1 MMTSAPTILWLRQ
14 DLRLTDN
21 PALAAAIERGG
32 PILPLYIL
40 DEESPGARRL
50 GGAARWWLHHS
61 LTALDAALRARGAG
75 LILRRGPAAAIL
87 AELVDRHAA
96 AAVFW
101 NRCYEPH
108 ARDRDGAIKSDLK
121 ARGIEAR
128 SFNGSSLREPWT
140 IETKSGGPFKV
151 YTPFWRTLHATLSL
165 PPARPAPEAITGLTS
180 ACDSLESW
188 DLLPT
193 APDWSGGLAETWQP
207 GEAGAQAR
215 LERFLERSGHYGAE
229 RDRPDWSGTSRL
241 SPHLHWGEIGP
252 AQVWRAVAARHD
264 EERAEPFLRQLAW
277 REFSTHLL
285 YHWPALPE
293 RSWKESFEAFPW
305 LDDEPGYRAWCRG
318 ETGYPIVD
326 AGMRELY
333 ATGWMHNRVRMITAS
348 FLIKDLLVHWK
359 HGEAWFWDTL
369 VDADLANNSASWQW
383 VAGSGADAAP
393 YFRIFNPVRQGEKF
407 DPEGAYIRRWIPELS
422 ALPDAHIHC
431 PWEAPGDVLAGA
443 SVSLGR
449 SYPRPMVDHAAAR
462 KRALASLETIKG
474 R

>member
-1 MMTSAPTILWLRQ
+1 MTSSPTILWFRQ

-21 PALAAAIERGG
+21 PALAAAVERGA

-40 DEESPGARRL
+40 DEESPNARPL

-61 LTALDAALRARGAG
+61 LAALDAGLRARGAA
-75 LILRRGPAAAIL
+75 LILRRGPAARIVSEL
-87 AELVDRHAA
+87 AAGHEAG
-96 AAVFW
+96 AVFW

-108 ARDRDGAIKSDLK
+108 TRDRDGGIKSDLK

-128 SFNGSSLREPWT
+128 SFNGGSLREPWT

-165 PPARPAPEAITGLTS
+165 PPARPAPETVAGL
-180 ACDSLESW
+180 DSESDPLESW
-188 DLLPT
+188 GLLPT
-193 APDWSGGLAETWQP
+193 APDWSGGLAETWRP
-207 GEAGAQAR
+207 GEEGAQAR
-215 LERFLERSGHYGAE
+215 LERFLERTGSYGAE

-264 EERAEPFLRQLAW
+264 ADRAEPFLRQLAW

-285 YHWPALPE
+285 YHWPTLPE
-293 RSWKESFEAFPW
+293 RSWKESFEDFPW
-305 LDDEPGYRAWCRG
+305 IDDEPGYRAWCRG

-359 HGEAWFWDTL
+359 RGEAWFWDTL
-369 VDADLANNSASWQW
+369 VDADMANNSASWQW

-407 DPEGAYIRRWIPELS
+407 DPEGAYIRRWLPELA

-431 PWEAPGDVLAGA
+431 PWEAPGDVLADA

-462 KRALASLETIKG
+462 KRALAALETIKG